1 MPAPDL
7 IRALPRA
14 ALPTGDCARP
24 PSILAARTS
33 KQGEDV
39 LAGGAVTRDW
49 EALAMTD
56 LIGEGGQ
63 ITVTGEV
70 ELTASGP
77 TAELREHLPPET
89 NPRILLLDLVIHRHG
104 GPEGHA
110 GWFERLTFKK
120 KSLNQAYEEV
130 AILYGGAVVQR
141 VKVEHPLTF
150 AAPPPR
156 AAKKPSAKE
165 PAAKTAAPKM
175 ASVKPGAKKRAKSG
189 AAKKKTAQKAAV
201 KPARKATK
209 KSGKKKS
216 TRKRT

>member
-1 MPAPDL
+1 
-7 IRALPRA
+7 
-14 ALPTGDCARP
+14 
-24 PSILAARTS
+24 
-33 KQGEDV
+33 V
-39 LAGGAVTRDW
+39 LAGSAVTRDW

-70 ELTASGP
+70 ELSASGP
-77 TAELREHLPPET
+77 TAELKEHLPPEA

-120 KSLNQAYEEV
+120 KSLSQAYEEV

-141 VKVEHPLTF
+141 VTVEHPLTF

-156 AAKKPSAKE
+156 PAKKPPSNE
-165 PAAKTAAPKM
+165 PAAKSAAPKTTV
-175 ASVKPGAKKRAKSG
+175 VKPAAKLGTKKPLKAVNIAPKKTNKKTSKKAPAK
-189 AAKKKTAQKAAV
+189 AAKKASK
-201 KPARKATK
+201 RKK
-209 KSGKKKS
+209 
-216 TRKRT
+216 

>member
-1 MPAPDL
+1 
-7 IRALPRA
+7 
-14 ALPTGDCARP
+14 
-24 PSILAARTS
+24 
-33 KQGEDV
+33 V

-70 ELTASGP
+70 ELSPSGP
-77 TAELREHLPPET
+77 TAELKEHLPPET

-130 AILYGGAVVQR
+130 AILYGGAVIQR
-141 VKVEHPLTF
+141 VTVEHPLTF
-150 AAPPPR
+150 AAPPPHPAKKPPAKEPVAKKAAPKTIVEPPASKPVKQGAKKPPKTR
-156 AAKKPSAKE
+156 SEIAPKKTNKKAPAKAAKK
-165 PAAKTAAPKM
+165 
-175 ASVKPGAKKRAKSG
+175 ASKRKK
-189 AAKKKTAQKAAV
+189 
-201 KPARKATK
+201 
-209 KSGKKKS
+209 
-216 TRKRT
+216 

>member
-1 MPAPDL
+1 
-7 IRALPRA
+7 
-14 ALPTGDCARP
+14 
-24 PSILAARTS
+24 
-33 KQGEDV
+33 V

-77 TAELREHLPPET
+77 TAELKEHLPPQAD
-89 NPRILLLDLVIHRHG
+89 PRVLLLDLVIHRHG

-120 KSLNQAYEEV
+120 KSLDQAYQEV
-130 AILYGGAVVQR
+130 AILYGGAVIQR

-156 AAKKPSAKE
+156 AAKKPVAKE
-165 PAAKTAAPKM
+165 PAAKTAAPKTSI
-175 ASVKPGAKKRAKSG
+175 AKP
-189 AAKKKTAQKAAV
+189 AAKKPAKAAAKKTAPRKAAK
-201 KPARKATK
+201 KPAESR
-209 KSGKKKS
+209 S
-216 TRKRT
+216 RKRRRRKRRQKSQERRNRRGGRTEVIGTTAPRGR

>member
-1 MPAPDL
+1 
-7 IRALPRA
+7 
-14 ALPTGDCARP
+14 
-24 PSILAARTS
+24 
-33 KQGEDV
+33 V

-77 TAELREHLPPET
+77 TAELKEHLPPET

-130 AILYGGAVVQR
+130 EILYGGAVIQR

-150 AAPPPR
+150 SAPPPQP
-156 AAKKPSAKE
+156 AKKPPAKE
-165 PAAKTAAPKM
+165 PAAERAAPKTI
-175 ASVKPGAKKRAKSG
+175 VKPAVTRPAKQGAKKPVKTMSEIAPKKTNKKALAKTVKKTS
-189 AAKKKTAQKAAV
+189 KKKK
-201 KPARKATK
+201 
-209 KSGKKKS
+209 
-216 TRKRT
+216 

>member
-1 MPAPDL
+1 L
-7 IRALPRA
+7 RATAVYTCRA
-14 ALPTGDCARP
+14 NLE
-24 PSILAARTS
+24 
-33 KQGEDV
+33 QGEDV

-77 TAELREHLPPET
+77 TAELKEHLPPET

-104 GPEGHA
+104 GAEGHA

-120 KSLNQAYEEV
+120 KSLDQAYEEV
-130 AILYGGAVVQR
+130 AILYGGAVIQR
-141 VKVEHPLTF
+141 VTVEHPLTF

-156 AAKKPSAKE
+156 PAKKPATKEPPAKKAAPKATVVKPAAKKPVKQGARK
-165 PAAKTAAPKM
+165 PLKKAPKKT
-175 ASVKPGAKKRAKSG
+175 S
-189 AAKKKTAQKAAV
+189 KKT
-201 KPARKATK
+201 PARTVKKASKRK
-209 KSGKKKS
+209 K
-216 TRKRT
+216 

>member
-1 MPAPDL
+1 M
-7 IRALPRA
+7 
-14 ALPTGDCARP
+14 
-24 PSILAARTS
+24 
-33 KQGEDV
+33 
-39 LAGGAVTRDW
+39 AGGAVTRDW

-77 TAELREHLPPET
+77 TAELKEHLPPET

-120 KSLNQAYEEV
+120 KSLDQAYDEV
-130 AILYGGAVVQR
+130 AILYGGAIVQR
-141 VKVEHPLTF
+141 VTVEHPLTF

-156 AAKKPSAKE
+156 PAKKPPAKEPAVQKAAPKTTMVQPAAKKAAKATSAKKKIAQQAAKKPAK
-165 PAAKTAAPKM
+165 
-175 ASVKPGAKKRAKSG
+175 
-189 AAKKKTAQKAAV
+189 
-201 KPARKATK
+201 KATK

-216 TRKRT
+216 TKKKT

>member
-1 MPAPDL
+1 
-7 IRALPRA
+7 
-14 ALPTGDCARP
+14 
-24 PSILAARTS
+24 
-33 KQGEDV
+33 

-77 TAELREHLPPET
+77 TAELKERLPPEAD
-89 NPRILLLDLVIHRHG
+89 PRVLSLDLVIHRHG

-120 KSLNQAYEEV
+120 KSLDQAYEEV
-130 AILYGGAVVQR
+130 AILYGGAIIQR

-150 AAPPPR
+150 IVPPPR
-156 AAKKPSAKE
+156 PVKKPPATE
-165 PAAKTAAPKM
+165 PAAKKAAPKTT
-175 ASVKPGAKKRAKSG
+175 VAKSG
-189 AAKKKTAQKAAV
+189 AKTPAKAAAAKKKAPRKAV
-201 KPARKATK
+201 EKPAKKATTKRATAK
-209 KSGKKKS
+209 KSGKKTK
-216 TRKRT
+216 T